1 MARGHAEGELVPAS
15 AERAT
20 TALLR
25 LRVCVVG
32 AGIAGLACALAAA
45 RAGLAVQIVDESAEA
60 RALPA
65 SVNVVPGMLRDLAR
79 LGVADDCVRAGFA
92 YRGADVLD
100 RQGRPL
106 FEVPTEPL
114 AGPRLPA
121 ALGMRHGDLHRV
133 LLQSGQRHG
142 AQLLQGGRVEAIE
155 EPAGGPCVRLADGRR
170 LDADLV
176 LLATG
181 ALSPLRAAVFP
192 HARPVQ
198 PLGQVWRYALVR
210 RPVALD
216 RPMIAPGGAG
226 RRAVLLPVQHDTA
239 GIAVTE
245 PVAEHDDA
253 PAAAQ
258 LRRALLAFSSPV
270 RDLATRIDEH
280 TPVAT
285 RPVVSGVLDA
295 PWHRGPVLAVGDGA
309 HALPPHFGQS
319 AAQSVEDACV
329 LADLLATADDRDA
342 LMQAFEQR
350 RGPRAR
356 LVHEITTTAARWDL
370 QPDGGADLDRLLQRL
385 AASVSQPA

>member
-1 MARGHAEGELVPAS
+1 MAHGHAERERTPAK

-20 TALLR
+20 TAMLH

-45 RAGLAVQIVDESAEA
+45 RAGLAVQLVDEGAATRE
-60 RALPA
+60 LPA
-65 SVNVVPGMLRDLAR
+65 SVNVVPSMLRDLAR
-79 LGVADDCVRAGFA
+79 LGVVEDCVRAGFA
-92 YRGADVLD
+92 YRGVDVLD
-100 RQGRPL
+100 RQGRQL

-133 LLQSGQRHG
+133 LQQAGQRHG
-142 AQLLQGGRVEAIE
+142 VQLLPGARVDAVEAQ
-155 EPAGGPCVRLADGRR
+155 AGGACVRLTDGRR
-170 LDADLV
+170 LAADLV

-181 ALSPLRAAVFP
+181 ALSPLRAAVFS
-192 HARPVQ
+192 HAQPVQ
-198 PLGQVWRYALVR
+198 ALGQVWRYALVR
-210 RPVALD
+210 RPAGLD
-216 RPMIAPGGAG
+216 RPAIAPGGPG

-239 GIAVTE
+239 GVAVTE
-245 PVAEHDDA
+245 PVSAHDDA

-258 LRRALLAFSSPV
+258 LRRALAAFAPPV
-270 RDLATRIDEH
+270 RDLAARIDAH

-319 AAQSVEDACV
+319 AAQSIEDAIV
-329 LADLLATADDRDA
+329 LADLLATAGDRDA
-342 LMQAFEQR
+342 LLHAFEQR
-350 RGPRAR
+350 RSPRSR
-356 LVHEITTTAARWDL
+356 VVHEITTTAARWDL
-370 QPDGGADLDRLLQRL
+370 QPDGAADLDRLLQRL
-385 AASVSQPA
+385 ASSVLQPA

>member
-1 MARGHAEGELVPAS
+1 MAHGHAEGELTPAK

-20 TALLR
+20 TAMLH

-45 RAGLAVQIVDESAEA
+45 RAGLAVQLVDEGAA
-60 RALPA
+60 TRDLPA
-65 SVNVVPGMLRDLAR
+65 SVNVVPSMLRDLAR
-79 LGVADDCVRAGFA
+79 LGVGEDCVRAGFA

-100 RQGRPL
+100 RQGHQL

-133 LLQSGQRHG
+133 LLQAGQRHG
-142 AQLLQGGRVEAIE
+142 MQWLQGARVDAVE
-155 EPAGGPCVRLADGRR
+155 ERAGSACVALTDGRR
-170 LDADLV
+170 LAADLV
-176 LLATG
+176 MLATG
-181 ALSPLRAAVFP
+181 ALSPLRAAVFS
-192 HARPVQ
+192 HAQPVQ
-198 PLGQVWRYALVR
+198 ALGQVWRYALVR
-210 RPVALD
+210 RPAGLD
-216 RPMIAPGGAG
+216 RPAIAPGGPG

-239 GIAVTE
+239 GVAVTE
-245 PVAEHDDA
+245 PVSAHDDA

-258 LRRALLAFSSPV
+258 LRRALGAFASPV
-270 RDLATRIDEH
+270 RDLAARIDVH

-295 PWHRGPVLAVGDGA
+295 PWHCGPVLAVGDGA

-329 LADLLATADDRDA
+329 LADLLTTAVDRGA
-342 LMQAFEQR
+342 LLHGFEQR
-350 RGPRAR
+350 RAPRSR

-370 QPDGGADLDRLLQRL
+370 QPDGAADLDRLLQRL
-385 AASVSQPA
+385 ARSVMQPA